1 MHHVVHTYGLGS
13 NRNGQ
18 LTFSQLLKNNLAKLL
33 KKGFVKGLW
42 HLGQILPWILSRE
55 SVPIDMIPIPTP
67 QLSTTF
73 SYNPTNEMHVRITK
87 F

>member
-1 MHHVVHTYGLGS
+1 MHQVVHTYGLGL

-42 HLGQILPWILSRE
+42 HLGQILPWILSRG
-55 SVPIDMIPIPTP
+55 SVPIDMIPTP

-73 SYNPTNEMHVRITK
+73 CYNPTNEMRVRLTR